1 MFAVGVNTIFQYSVK
16 FNLILVK
23 LVSLAVSIHFLSETK
38 TSGLRYFRN
47 VVGAALTSSLLK
59 ALGSYSI
66 IKM

>member
-16 FNLILVK
+16 FNLILIK
-23 LVSLAVSIHFLSETK
+23 LVSLAASIHFLSETK

-47 VVGAALTSSLLK
+47 VVGVALTLSLLK

-66 IKM
+66 INM